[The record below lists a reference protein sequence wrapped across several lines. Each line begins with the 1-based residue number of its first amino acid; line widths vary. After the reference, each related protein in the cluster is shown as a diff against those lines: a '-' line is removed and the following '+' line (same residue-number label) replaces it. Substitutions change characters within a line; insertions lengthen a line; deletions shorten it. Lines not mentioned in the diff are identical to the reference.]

1 MLTQDQIDH
10 YHDQGYVLVGGIFD
24 DDELDRMEPA
34 FDAIIERRLA
44 RGTDLDITWTGDWNK
59 PFGSMQ
65 TLLTHDVQAYSA
77 QWARVLLHERF
88 TATMADLIGPNV
100 QLHHTK
106 LFQKPPETGGA
117 FPMHQDCPYFPH
129 EKHSMMACTI
139 HLTDTDEQM
148 GCLRVWPGSHKLG
161 PLPVHKEPHGGS
173 QYQYLDPAEYP
184 IDRATACP
192 AQRGDVLFF
201 SYLTIHGSDLNRS
214 DRVRKTVLVQV
225 RDAADRPLEDTHRSH
240 SQGLMLHG
248 INPLVGGDT
257 AEATLDDPATEVD
270 AR

>member
-1 MLTQDQIDH
+1 
-10 YHDQGYVLVGGIFD
+10 
-24 DDELDRMEPA
+24 
-34 FDAIIERRLA
+34 
-44 RGTDLDITWTGDWNK
+44 
-59 PFGSMQ
+59 MQ

-77 QWARVLLHERF
+77 QWARALLHERF

-161 PLPVHKEPHGGS
+161 PLPVHKEPHGGL

-214 DRVRKTVLVQV
+214 DRVQ
-225 RDAADRPLEDTHRSH
+225 AHCRPHAEESFGGT
-240 SQGLMLHG
+240 G
-248 INPLVGGDT
+248 ITMPSSSYGV
-257 AEATLDDPATEVD
+257 DDPFSYCQDKIISHEVREYVD
-270 AR
+270 NPVIVQQGIERIGVIVEEGNHVLPFIARLGFRSPASRQFHGGVEGVGNHRHLPG